1 MAYPPLDDAERVA
14 RHYGVS
20 IDEACE
26 MLRTKSVEEL
36 LPERG
41 TGLIAGTARSRT
53 GNPDSQGITMGG
65 ATIGWGWIIIG
76 ILAFLALRRK

>member
-26 MLRTKSVEEL
+26 MLATKSIDEL
-36 LPERG
+36 VPARG
-41 TGLIAGTARSRT
+41 TGLTTGRART
-53 GNPDSQGITMGG
+53 GNPNSNGDAAPPTTVMGIPLS
-65 ATIGWGWIIIG
+65 WIVIG
-76 ILAFLALRRK
+76 IIAYFVLRR